1 MKLMVEELY
10 YNSHNFEE
18 ENFERFDYIYE
29 SVMKNEINEFESED
43 IIKLCEIFKTPFND
57 IHPHQYI
64 KIQRITYHI
73 INKIGIE
80 AGFKKLILGLALIPK
95 KHVDEYLNMLLNSY
109 SEKDI
114 RIFKK
119 VLDSSST
126 EIQNKIYAIF
136 KEIFERTDKY
146 KNIEEILIIEN

>member
-1 MKLMVEELY
+1 M
-10 YNSHNFEE
+10 
-18 ENFERFDYIYE
+18 
-29 SVMKNEINEFESED
+29 
-43 IIKLCEIFKTPFND
+43 
-57 IHPHQYI
+57 
-64 KIQRITYHI
+64 
-73 INKIGIE
+73 
-80 AGFKKLILGLALIPK
+80 
-95 KHVDEYLNMLLNSY
+95 DEYLNMLINSY

-146 KNIEEILIIEN
+146 RRNFDYRKLKV